1 MWRKGGTEGGAKA
14 EMRLWE
20 RLVWKRPE
28 PREPQ
33 DAGLRTPRWSR
44 GEGEGEHSRV
54 AQRADAGRLCA
65 RPDQRA
71 G

>member
-14 EMRLWE
+14 EMRLQE

-33 DAGLRTPRWSR
+33 DAGLRTPRQSR
-44 GEGEGEHSRV
+44 VEGERGALTGGPE
-54 AQRADAGRLCA
+54 G
-65 RPDQRA
+65 
-71 G
+71 